1 VIDPVVILKATRKKG
16 VPQGGVIS
24 PLISNVYLNEIDKM
38 LEKAIEITR
47 YKHYTAVPYARFAD
61 DLVVL
66 VDSHARH
73 SWIVPALKKR
83 MREEFAKLRVEIIW
97 EASKLGGL
105 NIKKCLQPREL
116 TAEKSRSRIPTGS
129 RPIECLGKAAD
140 TEEETGKCT
149 RWDRR
154 GRGPGIRGQIC
165 RDNVGRIPVAA
176 GAGSNLRRL
185 HERGQ
190 KPKSRRATRDWRMSP

>member
-1 VIDPVVILKATRKKG
+1 VREICMLRSTWRGMETSYGSVSEALGAADKAANLERWKSFFCQLPVFGRIAYPVRAEATKHDKPG
-16 VPQGGVIS
+16 CKSLGCPA
-24 PLISNVYLNEIDKM
+24 EIF
-38 LEKAIEITR
+38 A
-47 YKHYTAVPYARFAD
+47 AVGAT
-61 DLVVL
+61 
-66 VDSHARH
+66 
-73 SWIVPALKKR
+73 
-83 MREEFAKLRVEIIW
+83 W

-129 RPIECLGKAAD
+129 RPKECLGKADD

-165 RDNVGRIPVAA
+165 RDNVGIIPVAA